1 MNSIETKLHVEIDDE
16 LEKLVDIEVGTEEHK
31 SAVDDIAKL
40 TDRAIEMERLIQN
53 DKDLALRN
61 KEQELRN
68 KEQELRQ
75 KQLEADERDRLF
87 KNVISA
93 VGIGVSAA
101 LTIWGT
107 VVSINFEKT
116 GTFTTI
122 MGKGFIH
129 GMLPKK

>member
-16 LEKLVDIEVGTEEHK
+16 LEKLVDIEVGTEQHK
-31 SAVDDIAKL
+31 AAVDDIAKL
-40 TDRAIEMERLIQN
+40 TDKALEMERLIQN
-53 DKDLALRN
+53 DKDLRLRE
-61 KEQELRN
+61 KEQELR
-68 KEQELRQ
+68 L
-75 KQLEADERDRLF
+75 KQMEADERDRLI
-87 KNVISA
+87 KNGLTA
-93 VGIGVSAA
+93 AGIIVSAG

-107 VVSINFEKT
+107 IVSIDFEKT

>member
-16 LEKLVDIEVGTEEHK
+16 LEKLVDIEVGTEQHK
-31 SAVDDIAKL
+31 AAVDDIAKL
-40 TDRAIEMERLIQN
+40 TDKALEMERLIQN
-53 DKDLALRN
+53 DKDLRLRE
-61 KEQELRN
+61 KEQELR
-68 KEQELRQ
+68 L
-75 KQLEADERDRLF
+75 KQMEADERDRLI
-87 KNVISA
+87 KNGLTA
-93 VGIGVSAA
+93 TGIIVSAG

-107 VVSINFEKT
+107 IVSIDFEKT

>member
-53 DKDLALRN
+53 DKDLA
-61 KEQELRN
+61 LRN

>member
-16 LEKLVDIEVGTEEHK
+16 LEKLVDIEVGTEQHK
-31 SAVDDIAKL
+31 AAVDDIAKL
-40 TDRAIEMERLIQN
+40 TDKALEMERLIQN
-53 DKDLALRN
+53 DKDLRLRE
-61 KEQELRN
+61 KEQELR
-68 KEQELRQ
+68 L
-75 KQLEADERDRLF
+75 KQMEADERDRLI
-87 KNVISA
+87 KNGLTA
-93 VGIGVSAA
+93 VGIIVSAG

-107 VVSINFEKT
+107 IVSIDFEKT